1 MFDDLLPIGDFII
14 TDDEIKKIDNL
25 KNDEPWTTAVPQD
38 LFSSDA
44 PQDLWTTK

>member
-14 TDDEIKKIDNL
+14 SDDEVKKISDLRN
-25 KNDEPWTTAVPQD
+25 EPSWTTETPQD
-38 LFSSDA
+38 LFSSGA